1 MSTPPY
7 PSPDS
12 AVIGQAVL
20 FGIVEGG
27 PTFGKIRRPLFP
39 VADITAATYTV
50 GRFDFQLNVNR
61 NGSVVISLPSARTWM
76 RADYGGTP
84 ILIKD
89 IGGFCSEVNFIRLTA
104 DGSELIDGQATQDLI
119 NAYGAMTL
127 RALSDLSGWYVT

>member
-7 PSPDS
+7 PSPDA
-12 AVIGQAVL
+12 AVIGQGVL

-39 VADITAATYTV
+39 VADITSAAYTV
-50 GRFDFQLNVNR
+50 GRFDFQLNVNY
-61 NGSVVISLPSARTWM
+61 NGAVVITLPSVRTWM

-89 IGGFCSEVNFIRLTA
+89 VGGFCSEVNYIRAAA
-104 DGSELIDGQATQDLI
+104 DGSELIDGQATVDLI